1 MFRRICHR
9 FYNGGMLFSTAVLV
23 VIALVSLWSFLLLV
37 RTKFVVSGS
46 FGDIGGTLYGSW
58 MRHLILSSIVI
69 SQLGFVSAYLIFV
82 AENLQAFI
90 LAVSKCKHL
99 VSTTK
104 LIFAQLVLFLPLALV
119 RNLAKLSTT
128 ALVADAFILVGL
140 VYLFSMEANVIAN
153 HGVADVKWFNEKDF
167 PLLIG

>member
-1 MFRRICHR
+1 
-9 FYNGGMLFSTAVLV
+9 MLFSTVVLV

-37 RTKFVVSGS
+37 HAKFAVSGS
-46 FGDIGGTLYGSW
+46 FGDIGGALYGNW
-58 MRHLILSSIVI
+58 MRQLILASIVI

-99 VSTTK
+99 VSTTT
-104 LIFAQLVLFLPLALV
+104 LIFAQLVLFIPLSLV

-140 VYLFSMEANVIAN
+140 VYLFSMEANVILERG
-153 HGVADVKWFNEKDF
+153 GVADIKWFNEKDF

>member
-1 MFRRICHR
+1 
-9 FYNGGMLFSTAVLV
+9 ML
-23 VIALVSLWSFLLLV
+23 IALVSLWSFLLLV
-37 RTKFVVSGS
+37 KTKFVVSGS
-46 FGDIGGTLYGSW
+46 FGDIGGTLYGNW
-58 MRHLILSSIVI
+58 MRQLILSSIVI

-90 LAVSKCKHL
+90 LAVSKCAHF

-104 LIFAQLVLFLPLALV
+104 LIFAQLVIFLPLSLV

-140 VYLFSMEANVIAN
+140 VYLFTMEANVVAAN
-153 HGVADVKWFNEKDF
+153 GVADVKWFNEKDF

>member
-1 MFRRICHR
+1 
-9 FYNGGMLFSTAVLV
+9 MLFSTVVLV
-23 VIALVSLWSFLLLV
+23 FIALVSLWSFLLLV

-46 FGDIGGTLYGSW
+46 FGDIGGTLYGPW
-58 MRHLILSSIVI
+58 MRGLILSSIVL

-90 LAVSKCKHL
+90 LAVSKCTRL
-99 VSTTK
+99 VSTTT
-104 LIFAQLVLFLPLALV
+104 LIFTQLAIFIPLAMI

-140 VYLFSMEANVIAN
+140 VYLFAMEGKRVADY
-153 HGVADVKWFNEKDF
+153 GVADIKWFNEKDF